1 MGMTNDTLDLIKS
14 AHQDINKAGYSQA
27 TGLINYDLQAPAK
40 LLYPVYTPLRNSIP
54 RVGANGGTATN
65 WRQITAINSLNV
77 AAGVTEGQRGGAVTP
92 TLATKTASYK
102 SIGLESFTT
111 FEADLAA
118 YNFDD
123 AKARAVEGSL
133 HGLFIQEERML
144 LAGNASL
151 NLGTTPTPTVAVVG
165 TGGTLSAS
173 INVVCVAL
181 TNDGRMASSIAGGV
195 QTNYTRTNVDGT
207 TDTISGFHGT
217 KSATATATISSGSTN
232 SVTAYVTPVAG
243 AAAYAWFYGAAGS
256 ELLGAIT
263 TINSVVITGVA
274 AGTQNISAIT
284 VNSSTSDLNF
294 DGILTQIVTSGSGAY
309 VQALPTGTAGTGT
322 VLTSDGAG
330 GITQIETAF
339 AGFWDNYKLSPEK
352 MYVSAATLL
361 SMNKLIIANGGA
373 PLVRYSMDA
382 TGMHTLD
389 AGTVVGSYLNKI
401 TNKAVKVEVHPD
413 MPNGMILFYS
423 QQMPAQFYPYTNVGG
438 VLEVKCR
445 RDYYQIEWPLRTR
458 KYEYGVYA
466 DELLA
471 CYFPPAFGLIYNIA
485 V

>member
-1 MGMTNDTLDLIKS
+1 MSMTNDTLDLIKT

-40 LLYPVYTPLRNSIP
+40 LLYPVFTPLRNSIP
-54 RVGANGGTATN
+54 RTGADGGTATN

-77 AAGVTEGQRGGAVTP
+77 MAGVTEGQRGGAVTP
-92 TLATKTASYK
+92 TLTSKTAAYK

-133 HGLFIQEERML
+133 QGLFIQEERML
-144 LAGNASL
+144 LGGNASL
-151 NLGTTPTPTVAVVG
+151 DLGTTPTPTVAVVG
-165 TGGTLSAS
+165 TGGTLAATV
-173 INVVCVAL
+173 NVICVAL
-181 TNDGRMASSIAGGV
+181 TNNGRMSSSVVAGV
-195 QTNYTRTNVDGT
+195 QTNYTRTNVDAT
-207 TDTISGFHGT
+207 TDTVSGFHGA
-217 KSATATATISSGSTN
+217 KSVAATATISSGTTN
-232 SVTAYVTPVAG
+232 SVTAYVTPVVG
-243 AAAYAWFYGAAGS
+243 AAAYAWYWGAAGS

-263 TINSVVITGVA
+263 TINSTVITAAA
-274 AGTQNISAIT
+274 AGTQNASAIT
-284 VNSSTSDLNF
+284 VNSSTNALDF
-294 DGILTQIVTSGSGAY
+294 DGILTQVLTSGSGAY

-361 SMNKLIIANGGA
+361 SMNKIIIANGGA
-373 PLVRYSMDA
+373 PLIRYMGDFQGSS
-382 TGMHTLD
+382 TIE
-389 AGTVVGSYLNKI
+389 AGSVVGSYLNKI

-423 QQMPAQFYPYTNVGG
+423 QNMPAQYYPYTNVGS

-458 KYEYGVYA
+458 KYEYGVYS

-485 V
+485 A